1 MMGKVKNSLGVLK
14 ESSIVM
20 LIRAFLSAFYQLKD
34 KSLRRVVCFGVIGS
48 SVILINLALIL
59 SIILFKTEIFVFEG
73 VFGFLNPVVKWIMDF
88 LGITLIIV
96 GAWLLFPPLSYL
108 IVSLFL
114 EDLALVIELKHYPD
128 LPAPRNQS
136 KWELLIVTSKFVT
149 FSLIL
154 NILAFPV
161 YAILFFLGPFNLVI
175 YYVLNGYLI
184 GREFFE
190 IVAHRR
196 LVPIQAKMLRQRFKW
211 HLFSVGVIIVFLM
224 TIPIVN
230 FVAPVI
236 AVAVM
241 VYLVNGWGAVVK
253 KI

>member
-1 MMGKVKNSLGVLK
+1 M
-14 ESSIVM
+14 
-20 LIRAFLSAFYQLKD
+20 
-34 KSLRRVVCFGVIGS
+34 
-48 SVILINLALIL
+48 
-59 SIILFKTEIFVFEG
+59 
-73 VFGFLNPVVKWIMDF
+73 
-88 LGITLIIV
+88 
-96 GAWLLFPPLSYL
+96 
-108 IVSLFL
+108 
-114 EDLALVIELKHYPD
+114 EDLALAIELKHYPN

-161 YAILFFLGPFNLVI
+161 YAILFFLGPFNLLI

-196 LVPIQAKMLRQRFKW
+196 LAPIQAKMLRQRFKGQ
-211 HLFSVGVIIVFLM
+211 LFIVGVIIVFLM
-224 TIPIVN
+224 TMPVVN
-230 FVAPVI
+230 FVAPLV

-241 VYLVNGWGAVVK
+241 VCLVNSWSTAVK
-253 KI
+253 TI